1 MFVSVVGTHD
11 DSAYYFTTLTVLS
24 GDCVS
29 SQNCV
34 TSGNFPSNYGN
45 RERCSVATPAGFI
58 CATSFHTESGFDK
71 FIVSDTEYD
80 GTSGPQDVPVNAGDV
95 LIWTTDSSVTRKGWE
110 ICWSPFYSG
119 DGCFRDTT
127 STVLSTTSTVLSTTS
142 TVLGSDG
149 CFTTLTVLSGDCAAS
164 SQNCVTSGNFPSNY
178 GNQEG
183 CLIATAAGFI
193 SATSFHTE
201 SGFDKFIVSDT
212 EYDGT
217 SGPQDVPV
225 YAGDVLIWT
234 TDSSVTDE
242 RLGDLLVPVL
252 QR

>member
-1 MFVSVVGTHD
+1 MLQHVPCFFSVPMMFVSVVGTHD

-34 TSGNFPSNYGN
+34 TSGNFPSNHGN
-45 RERCSVATPAGFI
+45 REGCSVATPAGFI
-58 CATSFHTESGFDK
+58 CATSFHTESGYDK
-71 FIVSDTEYD
+71 FIACDTEYD
-80 GTSGPQDVPVNAGDV
+80 GIRGPQDVPVNAGDV
-95 LIWTTDSSVTRKGWE
+95 LIWTTDSSVTMKGWE

-119 DGCFRDTT
+119 DGCFQDTT
-127 STVLSTTSTVLSTTS
+127 STVLR
-142 TVLGSDG
+142 SDG
-149 CFTTLTVLSGDCAAS
+149 CFHGVTTLTVLSGDCVS

-201 SGFDKFIVSDT
+201 EGYDHFTVNDT
-212 EYDGT
+212 EFD
-217 SGPQDVPV
+217 
-225 YAGDVLIWT
+225 
-234 TDSSVTDE
+234 
-242 RLGDLLVPVL
+242 RLS
-252 QR
+252 

>member
-1 MFVSVVGTHD
+1 MFLVFFSVPMMFVSVVGTHD

-45 RERCSVATPAGFI
+45 RERCSVATPKGFI

-80 GTSGPQDVPVNAGDV
+80 GTA
-95 LIWTTDSSVTRKGWE
+95 
-110 ICWSPFYSG
+110 
-119 DGCFRDTT
+119 
-127 STVLSTTSTVLSTTS
+127 S

-149 CFTTLTVLSGDCAAS
+149 CFHGGHDVHCAQRSLRRLLAELCD
-164 SQNCVTSGNFPSNY
+164 QWNFPSNY

-183 CLIATAAGFI
+183 CLIATPAGFI

-201 SGFDKFIVSDT
+201 EGYDHFTVNDMEF
-212 EYDGT
+212 DGT
-217 SGPQDVPV
+217 CGPQDVQV
-225 YAGDVLIWT
+225 YARDVLIWT
-234 TDSSVTDE
+234 TDWSVTE
-242 RLGDLLVPVL
+242 KGWEICWS
-252 QR
+252 QRQVFGVQGRPASRRFPAGWRRCVQAMRHWRKL